1 MKKFIKILII
11 AFYLGVAV
19 LYLKPVEGDQILA
32 ISTIGGKSHWN
43 FMEGILRALTEYGHN
58 VTVMTPFPSGNREN
72 YTEIDVSNE
81 TFSMLRLDIELVQK
95 HLTSYFHTIHYA
107 NIYSRKTCKILYENS
122 FIKNI
127 LTDYRSDF
135 DVIFIELMASECV
148 SYLSAKLDIPL
159 IYVIPPPLISYLER
173 SVLGHYPNPAVV
185 SHVLA
190 NHNIPRTMF
199 ERFTNTGLLFYTSFL
214 LQYKSWS
221 ARIAD
226 KESFDQIEPIK
237 PSIIFSNAH
246 FITDAPRPIP
256 PSVIQVGGI
265 HLSPPKKIPD
275 DVLEFIEN
283 SPHGVIFF
291 TLGSV
296 VAVSSIPVNI
306 RNNIIKVLSQVPQR
320 VLLKY
325 EDEMIDKPEN
335 IMVRKWFPQRDI
347 LVHPNVKLFIS
358 HGGISGVYEAV
369 DAGVPVLGFPV
380 FFDQSRNLKNLVD
393 AGMAISMNLDSV
405 TKDTFMKAILELVK
419 NKKYMQNAKI
429 ASDRFKD
436 RPLSPSKAVDYWTRY
451 VIRHKGAP
459 HLKSQALNLNWY
471 QYFLLDVIAVVILV
485 ILLFYYAIYKTFIF
499 IKKIMFVSNRN
510 QNLSDNF
517 FY

>member
-1 MKKFIKILII
+1 MTIFIKLSII
-11 AFYLGVAV
+11 TFYFGVTA
-19 LYLKPVEGDQILA
+19 LYLKQVEGGNILA

-43 FMEGILRALTEYGHN
+43 FMEGIIRALTEHGHQ
-58 VTVMTPFPSGNREN
+58 VTVLTPFPNGDREN

-81 TFSMLRLDIELVQK
+81 TFSMLRR
-95 HLTSYFHTIHYA
+95 
-107 NIYSRKTCKILYENS
+107 NNCKILYENN
-122 FIKNI
+122 FIKRI
-127 LTDYRSDF
+127 LTDYKSNF
-135 DVIFIELMASECV
+135 DVIFIELMASECA

-159 IYVIPPPLISYLER
+159 IYITPPPLISYMER

-190 NHNIPRTMF
+190 DHSVPRTMI
-199 ERFTNTGLLFYTSFL
+199 ERFTNTMLLFSTTFL
-214 LQYKSWS
+214 IQYKGWL
-221 ARIAD
+221 ARIVD
-226 KESFDQIEPIK
+226 KESFDLIEPVK

-246 FITDAPRPIP
+246 FITDAARPIP

-275 DVLEFIEN
+275 DILEFIES
-283 SPHGVIFF
+283 SPHGVIVF

-296 VAVSSIPVNI
+296 VAVSSIPETI

-335 IMVRKWFPQRDI
+335 IMIKKWFPQRDI
-347 LVHPNVKLFIS
+347 LMHPNIKLFIS

-380 FFDQSRNLKNLVD
+380 FFDQSRNLENLVD
-393 AGMAISMNLDSV
+393 AGMAILMNLDSV
-405 TKDTFMKAILELVK
+405 TEDIFMKAILELVN

-436 RPLSPSKAVDYWTRY
+436 RPSTPSTTIDYWTRY

-459 HLKSQALNLNWY
+459 HLKSQALNLKWY
-471 QYFLLDVIAVVILV
+471 QYFLLDVIAVVISVVLLV
-485 ILLFYYAIYKTFIF
+485 FYIIYKTFKC
-499 IKKIMFVSNRN
+499 IKKTIFKS
-510 QNLSDNF
+510 SIKSKSKSE
-517 FY
+517 